1 MSKIEVKQIKSS
13 IGCKKDQIATLKAL
27 GLKKIR
33 DVVTHERTPQIDGM
47 IKKVTHL
54 VEVHEI

>member
-1 MSKIEVKQIKSS
+1 MAKLEITQVKSS

-33 DVVTHERTPQIDGM
+33 DVQVHDANPQIMGM
-47 IKKVTHL
+47 VKKVVHL
-54 VEVHEI
+54 IDVKEI